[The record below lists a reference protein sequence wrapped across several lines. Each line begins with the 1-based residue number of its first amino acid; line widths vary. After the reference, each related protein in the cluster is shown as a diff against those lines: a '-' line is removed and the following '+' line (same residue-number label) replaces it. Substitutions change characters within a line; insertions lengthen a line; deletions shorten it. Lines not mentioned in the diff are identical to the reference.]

1 MSLSVNVKS
10 LVLQVDAG
18 LVSEV
23 VIAIH
28 CYLVRVPTSFCDGAV
43 YVKYSFH
50 RACLR
55 ASCSLFARGLS
66 SRYVPA
72 PWKKSTESLTI
83 LRAIEVSLSL
93 HWPEFA
99 ELFSTCQ
106 YNLNLDCRL

>member
-50 RACLR
+50 RGLL
-55 ASCSLFARGLS
+55 ASILFFVCTWAFQQVCPSPVEEKHRKPHNSPGHRGVTKSALAR
-66 SRYVPA
+66 V
-72 PWKKSTESLTI
+72 
-83 LRAIEVSLSL
+83 
-93 HWPEFA
+93 
-99 ELFSTCQ
+99 C
-106 YNLNLDCRL
+106 